1 MKDIFNIN
9 RFGKLLKKELSERL
23 PIMLKIAVIL
33 SISLV
38 GFWLT
43 YIIFKTDP
51 QVSSYGRAVYLF
63 LVTYFTAVMAPFN
76 MYKGFNHHKKGID
89 YISLPASVQE
99 KFLSMVIIS
108 LVAMPLLVFA
118 MVMMT
123 DTAIALINPS
133 VFKGFIFSDTS
144 FLNSSSTSFADLSIL
159 PLFCLLGNL
168 LFRGNKVVKTFL
180 SIAGTYI
187 VFILIVAFLF
197 LYVFKDQITEIQ
209 GLQLQIKLT
218 VNSLTELYRNEV
230 FEGYPAIK
238 VTIAALAV
246 LYNVGFPVGALTGAY
261 YRMKTIQY

>member
-1 MKDIFNIN
+1 
-9 RFGKLLKKELSERL
+9 
-23 PIMLKIAVIL
+23 
-33 SISLV
+33 
-38 GFWLT
+38 
-43 YIIFKTDP
+43 
-51 QVSSYGRAVYLF
+51 
-63 LVTYFTAVMAPFN
+63 
-76 MYKGFNHHKKGID
+76 
-89 YISLPASVQE
+89 
-99 KFLSMVIIS
+99 MVIIS

>member
-9 RFGKLLKKELSERL
+9 RFGSLLKKELSERL

-33 SISLV
+33 SISLI

-51 QVSSYGRAVYLF
+51 QVSSHGRTVFLL

-76 MYKGFNHHKKGID
+76 LYKGFNHPKKGID

-99 KFLSMVIIS
+99 KFLSMLIIS
-108 LVAMPLLVFA
+108 LIAMPLIVLTSVL
-118 MVMMT
+118 MT
-123 DTAIALINPS
+123 DTAIAMINPS
-133 VFKGFIFSDTS
+133 VFKGFIFSDNS
-144 FLNSSSTSFADLSIL
+144 FINSSTTSFADMIIL
-159 PLFCLLGNL
+159 PLFCMLGNP

-197 LYVFKDQITEIQ
+197 LYAFKDQMTEIQ
-209 GLQLQIKLT
+209 GLQLQIKLS
-218 VNSLTELYRNEV
+218 VENLTELYRNEV

-238 VTIAALAV
+238 ITIAVLAV
-246 LYNVGFPVGALTGAY
+246 LYNIGFPVGALAGAY